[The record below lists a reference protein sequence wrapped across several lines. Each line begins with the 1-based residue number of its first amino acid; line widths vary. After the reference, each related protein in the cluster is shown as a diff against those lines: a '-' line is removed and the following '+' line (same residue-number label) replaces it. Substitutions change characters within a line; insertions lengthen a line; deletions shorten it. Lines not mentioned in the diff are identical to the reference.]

1 MAQHGKNSDYS
12 TANSVAWKVVYT
24 DGTIASDSYGLLVDL
39 TADEAEDA
47 VEDLREKGVFA
58 TAERDHF

>member
-12 TANSVAWKVVYT
+12 TANSVRWKVVRT

-47 VEDLREKGVFA
+47 VEDLREKGIFA